1 MEETQMENDS
11 RGWKPKVKENGS
23 TIAGSRTG
31 VNKGET
37 KLASVNYPN
46 GEMRVN
52 EKGVAMDNMGNSPS
66 NKGAQRP
73 VMNQAKNV
81 NNIPSVGLSTFDGL
95 SGSSKVAS
103 ADREMREKT
112 DHAPVSSSRIGS
124 METTSKAPTWSK
136 ARLPMGEKH
145 ASQFTGDGNNPSGAE
160 QKDGEKADHARGK
173 ANFNPKNGKK

>member
-1 MEETQMENDS
+1 MENDS

-23 TIAGSRTG
+23 TIAGARTG

-37 KLASVNYPN
+37 KLASVTYPN

-81 NNIPSVGLSTFDGL
+81 NNMPSVGLSTFDGPG
-95 SGSSKVAS
+95 GSSKVAP
-103 ADREMREKT
+103 ADREMREKV
-112 DHAPVSSSRIGS
+112 DHAPISSARIGS
-124 METTSKAPTWSK
+124 MTTTSQSETWKK

-145 ASQFTGDGNNPSGAE
+145 ASQFTGDGNNPSGVE
-160 QKDGEKADHARGK
+160 QKDGEKAIHARGK
-173 ANFNPKNGKK
+173 QNFKPKSGKK